1 MTLPQCEHIP
11 TTGNTARVLDLQFQ
25 TMLFLTVKQQ
35 SLGKLSWQSMNVSL
49 IAVVVVDILY
59 IQELSENN
67 VSLFFLNQVPRV
79 YSCWQVSLCHYC
91 RDESK
96 LQDQTFITQQVPI
109 LNSTGELL
117 IRNIQKGSQE
127 SDTVRSYNLTKQY
140 T

>member
-1 MTLPQCEHIP
+1 
-11 TTGNTARVLDLQFQ
+11 
-25 TMLFLTVKQQ
+25 
-35 SLGKLSWQSMNVSL
+35 MNVSL

-67 VSLFFLNQVPRV
+67 MSIFLNQVPCV
-79 YSCWQVSLCHYC
+79 YSCWQVCHYC
-91 RDESK
+91 RDENK

-127 SDTVRSYNLTKQY
+127 SDTVRSCNLTKQY